1 MEIIQ
6 VIEKTNFNDAAFI
19 TGIILIFLG
28 IIIGYYLYDN
38 NFCDGFL
45 SIIFGLIIVIGGI
58 IIIINEPKDTNTYYQ
73 ITLNEDVS
81 AIEFLDK
88 YELVEK
94 QGESY
99 IVKERI
105 E

>member
-1 MEIIQ
+1 MI
-6 VIEKTNFNDAAFI
+6 
-19 TGIILIFLG
+19 GIA
-28 IIIGYYLYDN
+28 III
-38 NFCDGFL
+38 
-45 SIIFGLIIVIGGI
+45 S
-58 IIIINEPKDTNTYYQ
+58 EPKNTDTYYQ
-73 ITLNEDVS
+73 IVLNEDVS

-88 YELVEK
+88 YELVER

>member
-6 VIEKTNFNDAAFI
+6 VIEKTNFNDAFLTI
-19 TGIILIFLG
+19 GIILIFLG
-28 IIIGYYLYDN
+28 ITMELYQYDN
-38 NFCDGFL
+38 NFSATIL
-45 SIIFGLIIVIGGI
+45 SLIMIIVGI
-58 IIIINEPKDTNTYYQ
+58 IAIIIVPKNTNTYYE

>member
-6 VIEKTNFNDAAFI
+6 VIEKTNFNDAFLTI
-19 TGIILIFLG
+19 GIILIFLG
-28 IIIGYYLYDN
+28 ITMGLYYYDN
-38 NFCDGFL
+38 NFSATVL
-45 SIIFGLIIVIGGI
+45 SLIMIIIGIIAIIIV
-58 IIIINEPKDTNTYYQ
+58 PKNTNTYYE

-81 AIEFLDK
+81 AIEFLNK

>member
-28 IIIGYYLYDN
+28 IIIGMYLYYI
-38 NFCDGFL
+38 NFCYGFL
-45 SIIFGLIIVIGGI
+45 SIIFGLIIVIIGI
-58 IIIINEPKDTNTYYQ
+58 IVIISEPKSTNTYYQ

-94 QGESY
+94 QCESY

>member
-6 VIEKTNFNDAAFI
+6 VIEKTNFNDAFLTI
-19 TGIILIFLG
+19 GIILIFLG
-28 IIIGYYLYDN
+28 ITMGLYYYDN
-38 NFCDGFL
+38 NFSATIL
-45 SIIFGLIIVIGGI
+45 SLIMIIVGI
-58 IIIINEPKDTNTYYQ
+58 IAIIIVPKNTNTYYE

>member
-6 VIEKTNFNDAAFI
+6 VIEKTNFNDAFLTI
-19 TGIILIFLG
+19 GIILIFLG
-28 IIIGYYLYDN
+28 ITMGLYYYDN
-38 NFCDGFL
+38 NFSATVL
-45 SIIFGLIIVIGGI
+45 SLIMIIVGI
-58 IIIINEPKDTNTYYQ
+58 IAIIIVPKNTNTYYE

>member
-6 VIEKTNFNDAAFI
+6 VIEKTNFNDAFLTI
-19 TGIILIFLG
+19 GIILIFLG
-28 IIIGYYLYDN
+28 ITIELYHN
-38 NFCDGFL
+38 NFSATIL
-45 SIIFGLIIVIGGI
+45 RLIMIIVGI
-58 IIIINEPKDTNTYYQ
+58 IAIIIVPKNTNTYYE

>member
-1 MEIIQ
+1 M
-6 VIEKTNFNDAAFI
+6 
-19 TGIILIFLG
+19 
-28 IIIGYYLYDN
+28 YLYYI

-45 SIIFGLIIVIGGI
+45 SIIFGLIIVIIGI
-58 IIIINEPKDTNTYYQ
+58 IVIISEPKNTNTYYQ

>member
-19 TGIILIFLG
+19 IGTILIFLE
-28 IIIGYYLYDN
+28 IVIGFYLYSI

-58 IIIINEPKDTNTYYQ
+58 IIIISEPKDTNTYYQ

>member
-6 VIEKTNFNDAAFI
+6 VIEKINFNDAFLT

-28 IIIGYYLYDN
+28 ITMGLYYYDN
-38 NFCDGFL
+38 NFSATVL
-45 SIIFGLIIVIGGI
+45 SLILIIGGI
-58 IIIINEPKDTNTYYQ
+58 IAIIIVPKNTNTYYQ

>member
-6 VIEKTNFNDAAFI
+6 VIEKTNFNDAFLTI
-19 TGIILIFLG
+19 GIILIFLG
-28 IIIGYYLYDN
+28 ITMGLYYYDN
-38 NFCDGFL
+38 NFSATVL
-45 SIIFGLIIVIGGI
+45 SLIMIIVGI
-58 IIIINEPKDTNTYYQ
+58 IAIIIVPKNTNTYYE

-94 QGESY
+94 QGENY
-99 IVKERI
+99 IVKKRI

>member
-6 VIEKTNFNDAAFI
+6 VIEKTDFNDAFLTI
-19 TGIILIFLG
+19 GIILIFLG
-28 IIIGYYLYDN
+28 ITMGLYYYDN
-38 NFCDGFL
+38 NFSATVL
-45 SIIFGLIIVIGGI
+45 SLIMIIVGI
-58 IIIINEPKDTNTYYQ
+58 IAIIIVPKNTNTYYE

-94 QGESY
+94 QGENY

>member
-6 VIEKTNFNDAAFI
+6 VIEKTNFNDTFLTI
-19 TGIILIFLG
+19 GIILIFLG
-28 IIIGYYLYDN
+28 ITMGLYYYDN
-38 NFCDGFL
+38 NFSATVL
-45 SIIFGLIIVIGGI
+45 SLIMIIVGI
-58 IIIINEPKDTNTYYQ
+58 IAIIIVPKNTNTYYE

-94 QGESY
+94 QGENY
-99 IVKERI
+99 IVKERM

>member
-6 VIEKTNFNDAAFI
+6 VIEKTNFNDASLI

-28 IIIGYYLYDN
+28 IIIGLYLYDI
-38 NFCDGFL
+38 NFGDGFL
-45 SIIFGLIIVIGGI
+45 CIIFGLIIAMIGVAI
-58 IIIINEPKDTNTYYQ
+58 IISEPKNTDTYYQ

-88 YELVEK
+88 YELVER